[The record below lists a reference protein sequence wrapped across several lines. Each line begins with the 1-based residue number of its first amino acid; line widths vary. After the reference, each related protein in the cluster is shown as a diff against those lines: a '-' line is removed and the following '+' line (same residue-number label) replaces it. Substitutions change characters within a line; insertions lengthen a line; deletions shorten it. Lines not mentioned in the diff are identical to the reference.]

1 MGGADGRISSVAH
14 TKDRETSSHTRSQR
28 GGNTGKLRLDL
39 IPLPPSCARTGRLPR
54 LTDGAERGGGGGTF
68 FVLRFNFSV
77 LMRIMTLMMMT
88 SWTMH

>member
-28 GGNTGKLRLDL
+28 RGKHGK
-39 IPLPPSCARTGRLPR
+39 IEVGPHPPSSCAGTGRLPR
-54 LTDGAERGGGGGTF
+54 LTGGAERGGGYF
-68 FVLRFNFSV
+68 FVFGFNFSV